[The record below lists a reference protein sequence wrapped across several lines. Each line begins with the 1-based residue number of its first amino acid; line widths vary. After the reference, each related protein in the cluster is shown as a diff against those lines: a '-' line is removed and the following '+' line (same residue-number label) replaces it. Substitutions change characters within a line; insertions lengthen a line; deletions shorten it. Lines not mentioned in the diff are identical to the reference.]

1 MRVADLVTAS
11 VLLLVGGVVVFDAVG
26 IGIGW
31 GTDGPKSGFFPFW
44 LGMLLIAACARIR
57 GQAARRVAAK
67 PSVRREQLGPVLKV
81 LWPAVALV
89 VLTLSL
95 GLYVSAALYTGF
107 YMRWIGRHS
116 WLAVL
121 AVAVLF
127 PLATF
132 FIFEK
137 WFLVPMP
144 KGPLEAWL
152 GQSAMGIENLLLGFH
167 IAIT

>member
-31 GTDGPKSGFFPFW
+31 GTDGPKGGFFPFW
-44 LGMLLIAACARIR
+44 LGMLLIGACALIL
-57 GQAARRVAAK
+57 GQAARRVDAK
-67 PSVRREQLGPVLKV
+67 PFVRREQLGPVLKV

-121 AVAVLF
+121 AGAVLF
-127 PLATF
+127 PLPPF
-132 FIFEK
+132 FIFQK
-137 WFLVPMP
+137 RFLVAPP
-144 KGPLEAWL
+144 QGPPEA
-152 GQSAMGIENLLLGFH
+152 GVRAEAVGNGEH
-167 IAIT
+167 PPP